1 MMQGGVF
8 VTGFPT
14 EDGMG
19 FIKILKHLLVDI
31 NMVLFMS
38 GYMRNI
44 LYRIVLRDLLER
56 LRLILG
62 FEEEEGFLEL
72 QEEDQEE

>member
-44 LYRIVLRDLLER
+44 LYRIVLQLGAKVFFFFLIF
-56 LRLILG
+56 LRSLH
-62 FEEEEGFLEL
+62 
-72 QEEDQEE
+72 